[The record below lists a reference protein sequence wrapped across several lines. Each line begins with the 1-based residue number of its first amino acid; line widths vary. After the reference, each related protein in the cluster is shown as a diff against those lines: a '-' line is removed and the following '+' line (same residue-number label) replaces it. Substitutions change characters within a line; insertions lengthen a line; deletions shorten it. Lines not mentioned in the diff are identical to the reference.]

1 MLIANRLFSPAAET
15 FDEVQSRAALRV
27 LGRATRNFRA
37 KTLAF
42 IFCMVLTMVPT
53 VTMGAQEPQ
62 LNLQS
67 PQNQETP
74 QAQPSPQAQENPA
87 KQHATQP
94 GQTQKTMPGSL
105 TLSQALNMALSNNTI
120 VRGAQSRLAQATGRY
135 AQSRGV
141 LLPQLEA
148 RAYQAYMTVNLQ
160 GIGINFPTVPL
171 GKSDPFASMDARVVL
186 SQDLLNIASL
196 QAWRSSRSR
205 QESSRLQVENARE
218 AVVLDVVA
226 AYLQALRAKA
236 SRDTVTEQEK
246 LADDLYKLTQDR
258 VTHGISASLEANR
271 AMQQVNA
278 LTLQL
283 QEAEQSYVAAKLT
296 LANQLQVQPIT
307 ADYEVQ
313 DTAAYGSEAPPDKNA
328 AVQTALAA
336 RPDYLSAQK
345 NVRAAEQ
352 QVSATRAIRYP
363 TLSAVF
369 TDGQSG
375 ESPVHNQNTYR
386 IAGVLNFPIFTSG
399 RIRGQIDEAEGALH
413 EAQSALDQL
422 RFQIQTDVLTAIAG
436 VDWAQKEVETS
447 GANVKLSR
455 EEVQLSRQRFV
466 QGITDN
472 TEVVNAQD
480 RVSRADDA
488 RVRAMYTLGLA
499 RANLARAMGN
509 AEKTYRK

>member
-1 MLIANRLFSPAAET
+1 ML
-15 FDEVQSRAALRV
+15 
-27 LGRATRNFRA
+27 
-37 KTLAF
+37 
-42 IFCMVLTMVPT
+42 
-53 VTMGAQEPQ
+53 VTMFATLKAGAQEFRSA
-62 LNLQS
+62 LSLQNS
-67 PQNQETP
+67 QNPEAP
-74 QAQPSPQAQENPA
+74 QAQPSPQTKQNPTEL
-87 KQHATQP
+87 KATQP
-94 GQTQKTMPGSL
+94 AQAQKAMPGSL

-120 VRGAQSRLAQATGRY
+120 VRGAQSRMEQATGRY
-135 AQSRGV
+135 AQARGE
-141 LLPQLEA
+141 LLPQLDA
-148 RAYQAYMTVNLQ
+148 KAYQAYMTINLK
-160 GIGINFPTVPL
+160 GIGIDIPTVPQ
-171 GKSDPFASMDARVVL
+171 GKSDPFGSMDARIVL
-186 SQDLLNIASL
+186 TQDLLNIASL
-196 QAWRSSRSR
+196 RSWKSSRSR

-218 AVVLDVVA
+218 SVVLDVVA

-271 AMQQVNA
+271 AMQQVNS
-278 LTLQL
+278 LTQQL

-307 ADYEVQ
+307 ADYEVE
-313 DTAAYGSEAPPDKNA
+313 DTAAYGAEAPPDKNTA
-328 AVQTALAA
+328 IQTALAA
-336 RPDYLSAQK
+336 RPDYLSATK
-345 NVRAAEQ
+345 NVTAAEQ
-352 QVSATRAIRYP
+352 QVQATKATRYP

-375 ESPVHNQNTYR
+375 ESPVNNQNTYR

-399 RIRGQIDEAEGALH
+399 RIRGQIDEAQGALH

-480 RVSRADDA
+480 RVSKADDA